1 MKRLILTIMISN
13 TLLGTKDIIAQDN
26 NLFEQY
32 QQILPRGKIAA
43 IFETIYIDADSA
55 VIKDNTW
62 ILGINIADQPR
73 AYSLNL
79 LNHHEVVN
87 DVIDS
92 IHFAAVW

>member
-1 MKRLILTIMISN
+1 MKRLILTIMIPI
-13 TLLGTKDIIAQDN
+13 TLLGTKDVIAQHT

-43 IFETIYIDADSA
+43 IFEPIYVEADSA

-62 ILGINIADQPR
+62 ILGINVADQPR
-73 AYSLNL
+73 AYSLSL